1 MSAETQ
7 LERQIEDFILAL
19 EFERSMARN
28 TCEAYARDLRRFAKW
43 LIAKGKNEASEIN
56 RDDIASFIE
65 EEKGAS
71 MASSTRARRISAIK
85 MFLIYL
91 KSMKEIK
98 EDPSELMDSPKLER
112 PLPKVLSEEEASR
125 MIDLVSGKKPQDLRD
140 RAMLEILYGC
150 GLRVSELCEMKLGDI
165 IADGELVRIFGKGA
179 KERVVPLGESA
190 GHAISRYL
198 RLGRD
203 PFLAR
208 GRELEAHMFLTRL
221 GRKFTR
227 QGVFKL
233 IRERA
238 AAAGIAQER
247 ISPHVLRHSY
257 ASHMLQ
263 RGADIRAI
271 QEMLGH
277 SDIGTTQIYTHVD
290 TARFAEIHKRFHPRA
305 T

>member
-43 LIAKGKNEASEIN
+43 LIAKGKNGACEIN

-85 MFLIYL
+85 MFLRYL

-203 PFLAR
+203 SFLAR